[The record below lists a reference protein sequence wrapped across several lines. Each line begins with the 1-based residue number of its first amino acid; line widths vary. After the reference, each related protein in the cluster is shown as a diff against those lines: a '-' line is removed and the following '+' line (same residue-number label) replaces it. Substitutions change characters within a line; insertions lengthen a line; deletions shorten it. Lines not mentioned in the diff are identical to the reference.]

1 MMSMKRSQSVVSV
14 VVAFSGIAIA
24 CAVNPAPTQ
33 TDLAPTAPAPS
44 GSSGGGVKSQ
54 ACSTDGDCAAT
65 PATPS
70 CVNYVCA
77 AKPNTQGTGTI
88 GTNCKVDGDCQKGLV
103 CDKGKCDISA
113 APVGAKCKED
123 DDCGPGEWCKGA
135 PNGNCTT
142 GTNPDGGASSSST
155 SSGGSSSS
163 STGGPCDPA
172 DPKDC
177 PTGFSCVSGACK
189 ASSSS
194 SSSSSS
200 GASTSSSGGG
210 GSCKDYAPP
219 STPAGCNASSTK
231 PLDPN
236 GCYGGYY
243 CTLATLKCVPKPAVC
258 P

>member
-1 MMSMKRSQSVVSV
+1 MRNVHSVVAV

-24 CAVNPAPTQ
+24 CAAAPAPTQ
-33 TDLAPTAPAPS
+33 SDLAATDPAPT

-54 ACSTDGDCAAT
+54 ACSTDADCSGT

-77 AKPNTQGTGTI
+77 AKPSTEGGGTVGTS
-88 GTNCKVDGDCQKGLV
+88 CKADTDCQKGLV

-123 DDCGPGEWCKGA
+123 DDCGPGEYCKGA
-135 PNGNCTT
+135 PNGNCTA
-142 GTNPDGGASSSST
+142 GSGSSSSSSST

-163 STGGPCDPA
+163 STGGVCDPA

-177 PTGFSCVSGACK
+177 PSGYSCVSGHCK
-189 ASSSS
+189 ASSSSS

-200 GASTSSSGGG
+200 GASTSSSSSSGGG
-210 GSCKDYAPP
+210 ACSDYAAP
-219 STPAGCNASSTK
+219 STPAGCHASATK

-243 CTLATLKCVPKPAVC
+243 CTLATLKCGPKPAVC